1 MWYRNCT
8 NNIDF
13 NCMCA
18 FFIGAGQQ
26 AKITMKQIVG
36 ELNYLGYFLPDLS
49 NRTKPNKKPIEPN
62 RTPIVRLGW
71 AIEQN
76 RTPILL

>member
-1 MWYRNCT
+1 MEGLMQVRS
-8 NNIDF
+8 
-13 NCMCA
+13 
-18 FFIGAGQQ
+18 
-26 AKITMKQIVG
+26 MKKKS
-36 ELNYLGYFLPDLS
+36 NPSPDLS